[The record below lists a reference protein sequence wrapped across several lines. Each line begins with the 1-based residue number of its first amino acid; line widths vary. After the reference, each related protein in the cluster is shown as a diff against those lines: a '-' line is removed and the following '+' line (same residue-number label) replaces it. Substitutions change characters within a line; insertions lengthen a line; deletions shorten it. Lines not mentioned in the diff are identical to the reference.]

1 VTDMPNAQNIQDEHA
16 DSEHKPGREYRP
28 KSFSRYIYITFF
40 WCMVGA
46 SIIYGI
52 RLWHDAPLHPF
63 FIPII
68 SGVFAAILSFTLV
81 MSLEYVIGPIN
92 INVGGNTFSGA
103 GGPIILWCLCFLVV
117 CFGLYLL
124 GAGDLVKQDVAEN
137 YVACS
142 TGDLM
147 RGECISTFQNNN
159 KPNN

>member
-1 VTDMPNAQNIQDEHA
+1 MAEMPNEPDIS
-16 DSEHKPGREYRP
+16 DSGHKMGREFRP

-63 FIPII
+63 FVPII
-68 SGVFAAILSFTLV
+68 GGVFAAILSFTLV
-81 MSLEYVIGPIN
+81 MALEYVIGPIN

-103 GGPIILWCLCFLVV
+103 GGPIILWCLCFLVI

-124 GAGDLVKQDVAEN
+124 GAGEVTKHPVAEN

-147 RGECISTFQNNN
+147 RGQCN
-159 KPNN
+159 PVR